1 MAPAQDAEQP
11 WIVAEPA
18 DFRAPAQGWKLHV
31 ASYASGAAETLA
43 RALPVIVAARAAFKV
58 VGSLAWLGGLN
69 RGAAGLA
76 QVGKFVTVYPASDG
90 AAVELALALGQ
101 ATRGLRGPLVPSDR
115 PLTTDAV
122 VSYRY
127 GAFGGTQMQTRV
139 GEIAP
144 ALVAPDG
151 TLEPDRRGVVPLHP
165 SWVEDPF
172 AARGLGGPA
181 PWATPVAER
190 YRPIAVLSRSPG
202 AVVQLG
208 LDVEAPRACVLKRA
222 RLRARAG
229 VDDPGVRLRRE
240 ARVLAQ
246 LGQLSC
252 APRLYAVVSDGD
264 ECAVV
269 TEDLGG
275 VTLSEHM
282 RPLAAS
288 GELPSADRVVDVGV
302 ALTDAVAAVHDRGL
316 VHGDLKSANIVL
328 RPDGSVRLIDFDLAR
343 PVGAERPPGAGT
355 RGYTSPNCRAGGP
368 METADDAY
376 ALGAVLYFLLT
387 GAEPSRAPNADRL
400 LDRPPTLINPRTPS
414 ALLAVVERCL
424 SRDSRNRF
432 YTASEVRRALHA

>member
-1 MAPAQDAEQP
+1 
-11 WIVAEPA
+11 
-18 DFRAPAQGWKLHV
+18 
-31 ASYASGAAETLA
+31 
-43 RALPVIVAARAAFKV
+43 VIVAAGAAFKV
-58 VGSLAWLGGLN
+58 VGSLAWLRGLN

-76 QVGKFVTVYPASDG
+76 QVGKFVTVYPAGDG

-127 GAFGGTQMQTRV
+127 GAFGGAQMQTRL

-151 TLEPDRRGVVPLHP
+151 TLVPDRRGLVPLQP
-165 SWVEDPF
+165 AWVEDPF
-172 AARGLGGPA
+172 AGRGLGGA
-181 PWATPVAER
+181 PPWTTPVAER

-208 LDVEAPRACVLKRA
+208 LDVEAPSVCILKRA

-240 ARVLAQ
+240 AGVLAQ
-246 LGQLSC
+246 LAQLSC
-252 APRLYAVVSDGD
+252 GPRLWAVVDDGD
-264 ECAVV
+264 ELAMV

-275 VTLSEHM
+275 VTLSEHL
-282 RPLAAS
+282 RALAAS
-288 GELPSADRVVDVGV
+288 GELPSADRVVNVGV
-302 ALTDAVAAVHDRGL
+302 ALTGAVAAVHDHGI

-343 PVGAERPPGAGT
+343 PVGTERPPGAGT
-355 RGYTSPNCRAGGP
+355 PGYTSPNCRAGGP
-368 METADDAY
+368 VETADDAY
-376 ALGAVLYFLLT
+376 ALGAILYFLLT
-387 GAEPSRAPNADRL
+387 GAEPSRAPDVDRL
-400 LDRPPTLINPRTPS
+400 LDRPPTLINPRIPP

-424 SRDSRNRF
+424 SQDSRERF
-432 YTASEVRRALHA
+432 RTASEVRRALLA